1 MRLHHSGRRAKRS
14 RLTTIILLGAAL
26 ALACGGEPPGK
37 SDTNAKPTED
47 HADEEH
53 AEDRAGEETDHG
65 GSIQL
70 SEAQR
75 TEFGIE
81 LAEAGPGQIT
91 ITIEL
96 PGEVRPNQDQLAH
109 LVPRFRGIVKEVRK
123 QVGDPVKAGEVLAL
137 IESSESLASYALKSL
152 IDGTVIAKH
161 ITRGE
166 AVSTDSEAFVVADLS
181 SVWVDLSVYQKDLER
196 LRVGQSVAIATG
208 HAAPGATGSISYV
221 APVVDEK
228 TRTATARVVLPN
240 PEGSWRPGLFV
251 TGTVTVDSANVP
263 VSIPRDAVQT
273 LGDETV
279 VFVLDSDGL
288 EPRPVRLGRSDGS
301 RVEILDG
308 LSPSDRFVSRGGF
321 TLKSELEKAGFE
333 AGHGH

>member
-1 MRLHHSGRRAKRS
+1 MRLHHSGRQEQNSKLA
-14 RLTTIILLGAAL
+14 ILLLGVAL
-26 ALACGGEPPGK
+26 ALACGGEPAGE
-37 SDTNAKPTED
+37 S
-47 HADEEH
+47 HADGEPAGDH
-53 AEDRAGEETDHG
+53 AGEEADHG
-65 GSIQL
+65 GAIRL

-75 TEFGIE
+75 AEFGIE
-81 LAEAGPGQIT
+81 LEKAGPGQIAL
-91 ITIEL
+91 TIEL
-96 PGEVRPNQDQLAH
+96 PGEVHPDQDRLAH
-109 LVPRFRGIVKEVRK
+109 LVPRFGGIVKEVRK
-123 QVGDPVKAGEVLAL
+123 RVGDSVKAGEVLAL

-181 SVWVDLSVYQKDLER
+181 SVWVDLSVYQKDLDR
-196 LRVGQSVAIATG
+196 LRVGQPVAIATG
-208 HAAPGATGSISYV
+208 HAAPGVEGTISYV
-221 APVVDEK
+221 SPVVDEQ

-251 TGTVTVDSANVP
+251 TGTVTVDRADVP
-263 VSIPRDAVQT
+263 VSIPRNAVQT

-288 EPRPVRLGRSDGS
+288 EPRPVRPGRSDGQ

-308 LSPSDRFVSRGGF
+308 LSPEDRFVSRGGF